1 MTNHIN
7 FLILF
12 IGLFFYSTNIQAQL
26 YSETFSGQNGK
37 GVVGPTPTVDETG
50 VNWNVSNSST
60 TTGLT
65 ATTDWFQVQNEVM
78 EARDVDEEVV
88 WESPSIDIT
97 GLTSTI
103 NLSVDFAEDG
113 NLESGDYAKAY
124 YILDSDPEV
133 QFATNGNNS
142 DDFTAVRAEQVLDL
156 STITVT
162 SLKIVIRI
170 DNNAGTEYIRF
181 DNVSVIELAA
191 CAAPADQATALTLSP
206 NTTRIMGSFTEANSS
221 PDNYLVVMST
231 TSTLSSSPIDGTTY
245 NIGDAIG
252 GGIVVTKLSLTTF
265 SATELAQGTQYYFY
279 IFSYNTICNGGPK
292 YNLTS
297 PLTGNTTTATTPD
310 IIITEVMTNPDA
322 VSDPNGEYFELYNN
336 SGSTVDINGWTIKDA
351 DGQSHVINASGGT
364 LEIVNGGYFVLAK
377 NDDAATNGGIVT
389 VNYEYSSLV
398 FTNSEDEIILEDA
411 SGNEVDKV
419 VYDNTFP
426 LAVGSSMYLKILS
439 SDNNVGSNWAV
450 STTSDGIG
458 DDNGSPNNLGE
469 ATLPVEFSD
478 FYSEKI
484 NNAVQL
490 FWETRTELNNSHFEI
505 ERSTNGKKFVR
516 IGEVQGNGTA
526 LETQLYNF
534 VDNSPQQINYYR
546 LKQID
551 FDGQFEYSKTIV
563 VNMEHQATLDI
574 RVFPNPTKNKFNI
587 DFTNIIEQD
596 VRIEIY
602 NMNGQQVRSQILNV
616 NGQFVTVNITDL
628 QSGIYIMNV
637 ITKTRLMTRRI
648 VKQ

>member
-310 IIITEVMTNPDA
+310 IIITEVMFDPVSPITDA
-322 VSDPNGEYFELYNN
+322 NGEYFEIYNN
-336 SGSTVDINGWTIKDA
+336 SGSTVDINGWVLKDA
-351 DGQSHVINASGGT
+351 DGQSHTISGSLTIASGAY
-364 LEIVNGGYFVLAK
+364 LVLARNSDRNVNGDFASDYDYSSITF
-377 NDDAATNGGIVT
+377 TNG
-389 VNYEYSSLV
+389 
-398 FTNSEDEIILEDA
+398 EDEIILED
-411 SGNEVDKV
+411 SNGNEVDKV
-419 VYDNTFP
+419 IYDNTFP
-426 LAVGSSMYLKILS
+426 STNGSMYLVNIP
-439 SDNNVGSNWAV
+439 SDNNVGSNWAA
-450 STTSDGIG
+450 STTSEGITTG
-458 DDNGSPNNLGE
+458 KGSPGNIGE

-602 NMNGQQVRSQILNV
+602 NMNGQQVRSQILN
-616 NGQFVTVNITDL
+616 
-628 QSGIYIMNV
+628 
-637 ITKTRLMTRRI
+637 
-648 VKQ
+648 

>member
-279 IFSYNTICNGGPK
+279 IFSYNTICNGNTS
-292 YNLTS
+292 YNLAA

-310 IIITEVMTNPDA
+310 IIITEVMFDPVSPITDA
-322 VSDPNGEYFELYNN
+322 NGEYFEIYNN
-336 SGSTVDINGWTIKDA
+336 SGSTVDINGWVLKDA
-351 DGQSHVINASGGT
+351 DGQSHTISGSLTIASGAY
-364 LEIVNGGYFVLAK
+364 LVLARNSDRNVNGDFASDYDYSSITF
-377 NDDAATNGGIVT
+377 TNG
-389 VNYEYSSLV
+389 
-398 FTNSEDEIILEDA
+398 EDEIILED
-411 SGNEVDKV
+411 SNGNEVDKV
-419 VYDNTFP
+419 IYDNTFP
-426 LAVGSSMYLKILS
+426 STNGSMYLVNIP
-439 SDNNVGSNWAV
+439 SDNNVGSNWAA
-450 STTSDGIG
+450 STTSEGITTG
-458 DDNGSPNNLGE
+458 KGSPGNIGE